1 MRRGTKWMRCTRE
14 SGFGCAARTSRVCGP
29 FACASR
35 REDLREQFSP
45 GGYAGQVLTRIDL
58 RGESA
63 ASLGGRRPAGA
74 LPPGQVGIAAE
85 LRAGGARCGGEG
97 LRGSAAG
104 PVPTERVDAVEPA
117 SNR

>member
-63 ASLGGRRPAGA
+63 ASLGGRRLAGA
-74 LPPGQVGIAAE
+74 LPPARLDVEAALE
-85 LRAGGARCGGEG
+85 AGRPG
-97 LRGSAAG
+97 LRERRPRRSGGLPG
-104 PVPTERVDAVEPA
+104 PHATL
-117 SNR
+117 